1 MVLLAL
7 WRVTAIFLT
16 GGKSVKCSS
25 LENLN
30 TCKHTEAMPKFL
42 NNSIV
47 AENLLSQSCVID
59 AVQGARKTAEM
70 SRMRGWRQS
79 TLEVKRVR
87 LKETECWKNKGNNHK
102 VSPMCRIS
110 EVASPTLH
118 IYL

>member
-1 MVLLAL
+1 MVLLVL

-30 TCKHTEAMPKFL
+30 TCKHTKAMPKSL

-47 AENLLSQSCVID
+47 AENLLSQACVID

-70 SRMRGWRQS
+70 SRLAPVYSGS
-79 TLEVKRVR
+79 K
-87 LKETECWKNKGNNHK
+87 KSETERNGMLEEQRK
-102 VSPMCRIS
+102 
-110 EVASPTLH
+110 
-118 IYL
+118 